1 MQLLLVCIYK
11 LKKLLHDKFLHDKF
25 SNGKSTGYKLCGP
38 CKDSSE
44 DHSLLEK
51 ANSKKDENSIPKYDA
66 TQN

>member
-11 LKKLLHDKFLHDKF
+11 LKKLLHDKF
-25 SNGKSTGYKLCGP
+25 SNGKSPGYKLCGP

-51 ANSKKDENSIPKYDA
+51 AKSKEDENSIPKYDA